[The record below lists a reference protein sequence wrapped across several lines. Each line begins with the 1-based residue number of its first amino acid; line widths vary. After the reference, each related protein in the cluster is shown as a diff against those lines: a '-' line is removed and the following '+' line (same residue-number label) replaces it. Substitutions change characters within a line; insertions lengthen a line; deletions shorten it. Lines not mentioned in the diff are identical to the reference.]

1 MIYRIQESIFFRN
14 DDGRVWTDDDTRVIL
29 TATTGRLLAYLL
41 QHKGNVISKDELLE
55 NVWDAYG
62 LSTSSNSLY
71 KYISDLRAVFK
82 KLGCTDEIIVTVP
95 KLGFMIAKSV
105 RVERLDDG
113 EPAGG
118 TIIESVIEPLVELNT
133 RPASEPDRARS
144 VNNNSAED
152 AAVESEINESH
163 STESQFLENTHR
175 ENTVAEKVRAEE
187 SILVKPSF
195 MQVKV
200 VLLSIVLTVLVA
212 GIVALYVMGDSGRQE
227 EMTWSL
233 GNIDN
238 CPVRSFNP
246 HESEKSLAVLQNVIA
261 TKGMLCS
268 GNSIF
273 FVRVSEPVLTDKK
286 GRIFISRCNYVD
298 DKRKKFSS
306 CENYYRADYE
316 ITR

>member
-1 MIYRIQESIFFRN
+1 MIYKIQESIFFRN

-29 TATTGRLLAYLL
+29 TATTGRLLVYLL

-82 KLGCTDEIIVTVP
+82 NLGCTEEIIVTVP
-95 KLGFMIAKSV
+95 KLGFMVSKAVSV
-105 RVERLDDG
+105 EQIEESVKE
-113 EPAGG
+113 EG
-118 TIIESVIEPLVELNT
+118 TIIKPSVEQPAEFNS
-133 RPASEPDRARS
+133 RPASEPDIARKEDR
-144 VNNNSAED
+144 NSRED
-152 AAVESEINESH
+152 AA
-163 STESQFLENTHR
+163 
-175 ENTVAEKVRAEE
+175 EE
-187 SILVKPSF
+187 SVSVKFSFPGGKVSILAF
-195 MQVKV
+195 
-200 VLLSIVLTVLVA
+200 IFIGLVA
-212 GIVALYVMGDSGRQE
+212 TIVAFYTRGDSTRQE
-227 EMTWSL
+227 EETWSL
-233 GNIDN
+233 GKIDN

-246 HESEKSLAVLQNVIA
+246 HESEKSLAVLKNVIA
-261 TKGMLCS
+261 TKGILCS

-273 FVRVSEPVLTDKK
+273 FIRVSEPVLADKK

-316 ITR
+316 TTR

>member
-29 TATTGRLLAYLL
+29 TATTGRLLMYLL
-41 QHKGNVISKDELLE
+41 QHKGHVISKDELLE

-82 KLGCTDEIIVTVP
+82 NLGCTEEIIVTVP
-95 KLGFMIAKSV
+95 KLGFMISKAV
-105 RVERLDDG
+105 RVEQIEENVNEM
-113 EPAGG
+113 EPV
-118 TIIESVIEPLVELNT
+118 INPSVEQPAEFNA
-133 RPASEPDRARS
+133 RPASEPDIARKEDP
-144 VNNNSAED
+144 NSRED
-152 AAVESEINESH
+152 
-163 STESQFLENTHR
+163 T
-175 ENTVAEKVRAEE
+175 AEE
-187 SILVKPSF
+187 SVLVKAAFPAG
-195 MQVKV
+195 KV
-200 VLLSIVLTVLVA
+200 AMLTFILIVLIAAIFAFYTR
-212 GIVALYVMGDSGRQE
+212 GDSTRQE
-227 EMTWSL
+227 EETWSL
-233 GNIDN
+233 GKIDN

-246 HESEKSLAVLQNVIA
+246 HESEKSLAALKNVIA
-261 TKGMLCS
+261 TKGILCS

-273 FVRVSEPVLTDKK
+273 FIRVSEPVLADKK

-316 ITR
+316 TTR